1 MAEERVSIPRR
12 ILAWMRGV
20 ITICKKR
27 AEALREMHDKHG
39 DIKSA
44 VPKGQPS
51 PPNPQGDI
59 TIGPR

>member
-1 MAEERVSIPRR
+1 
-12 ILAWMRGV
+12 MRGV
-20 ITICKKR
+20 IPIGKKR

-39 DIKSA
+39 HIKPA

-59 TIGPR
+59 TIGPK

>member
-20 ITICKKR
+20 IPIGKKR

-39 DIKSA
+39 NIKPA
-44 VPKGQPS
+44 VPKGQS
-51 PPNPQGDI
+51 SSPNPQGNI
-59 TIGPR
+59 TIGPK